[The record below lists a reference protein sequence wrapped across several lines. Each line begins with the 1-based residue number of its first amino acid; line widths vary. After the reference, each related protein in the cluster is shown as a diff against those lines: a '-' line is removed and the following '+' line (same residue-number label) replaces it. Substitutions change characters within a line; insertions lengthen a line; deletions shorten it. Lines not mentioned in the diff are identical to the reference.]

1 MSICF
6 VSFSQK
12 SFTYEIK
19 SRKNIRSPVREAD
32 IVKPLRLFAPD
43 SIIGEASRR

>member
-1 MSICF
+1 MRPALVSCWGRTQGLSTLKYHASDNMSICF

-19 SRKNIRSPVREAD
+19 K
-32 IVKPLRLFAPD
+32 
-43 SIIGEASRR
+43 